1 MATKD
6 LAILERDERLQL
18 LCLNQRGIPTIGKR
32 LRSQSRKTRGG
43 AALSAINNASDLVNK
58 AA

>member
-18 LCLNQRGIPTIGKR
+18 LCLNQRGIPIIGLR
-32 LRSQSRKTRGG
+32 LRYQSRKMRDG
-43 AALSAINNASDLVNK
+43 AGLSAINNASDPVNRVV
-58 AA
+58 